1 MIHYSNV
8 RSTCVAEPEEVEI
21 LSTKVLV
28 RENIVEVHE
37 QGTEMVPEFDGWQY
51 DESEYSNNEYIQL
64 LRQQKQA
71 NAKQLTDTQL
81 ALVEVYEMI
90 GG

>member
-1 MIHYSNV
+1 MIHYSDV
-8 RSTCVAEPEEVEI
+8 RSTSPTEPEAIEI

-28 RENIVEVHE
+28 RENIIEVHE
-37 QGTEMVPEFDGWQY
+37 EGTEMSPGFDGWQY
-51 DESEYSNNEYIQL
+51 DETEYTKDEYIQL
-64 LRQQKQA
+64 LRTA
-71 NAKQLTDTQL
+71 NETAARQITETQL

>member
-51 DESEYSNNEYIQL
+51 DETEY
-64 LRQQKQA
+64 
-71 NAKQLTDTQL
+71 
-81 ALVEVYEMI
+81 
-90 GG
+90 